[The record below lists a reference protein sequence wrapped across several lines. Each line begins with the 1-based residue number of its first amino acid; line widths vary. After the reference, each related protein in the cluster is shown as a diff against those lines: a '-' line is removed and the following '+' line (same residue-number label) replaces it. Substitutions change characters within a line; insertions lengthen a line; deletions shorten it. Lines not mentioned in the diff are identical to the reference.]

1 MNTQEQAPAKINLTL
16 DILGRR
22 PDGYHELRMVMQ
34 AISLCDTVT
43 AAEGGS
49 GFHLL
54 ADGFAVPGGKKSLE
68 QQAAEA
74 FFAAIGR
81 PMPPLTV
88 HLKKVTPA
96 YAGLGG
102 GSADAAALLRC
113 LRRQYAPEMTT
124 EELRAIGLTVGS
136 DVPFCVSGGT
146 ALAEGRGERLTMLPG
161 LPDCRIVLC
170 KPDFGIPTPALF
182 ARADG
187 VRLSRRPD
195 VDGMVQALTEENL
208 EGITS
213 RLCNV
218 FEELL
223 PEEYREVFRIREQL
237 LELGALNAAM
247 SGNPAMHRPIW
258 QNPRGLWYKKQK
270 FRPEFRYNDL
280 YRKGRNFL

>member
-1 MNTQEQAPAKINLTL
+1 MQWIEVCIKTTS
-16 DILGRR
+16 
-22 PDGYHELRMVMQ
+22 Q
-34 AISLCDTVT
+34 AI
-43 AAEGGS
+43 
-49 GFHLL
+49 
-54 ADGFAVPGGKKSLE
+54 
-68 QQAAEA
+68 
-74 FFAAIGR
+74 
-81 PMPPLTV
+81 
-88 HLKKVTPA
+88 
-96 YAGLGG
+96 
-102 GSADAAALLRC
+102 
-113 LRRQYAPEMTT
+113 
-124 EELRAIGLTVGS
+124 ELV
-136 DVPFCVSGGT
+136 
-146 ALAEGRGERLTMLPG
+146 GERLTMLPG

-247 SGNPAMHRPIW
+247 SGSGPTVFGIFQEAAAAKMAADALKSRYAQTYLAKPA
-258 QNPRGLWYKKQK
+258 GTLV
-270 FRPEFRYNDL
+270 
-280 YRKGRNFL
+280 

>member
-1 MNTQEQAPAKINLTL
+1 MR
-16 DILGRR
+16 GW
-22 PDGYHELRMVMQ
+22 
-34 AISLCDTVT
+34 
-43 AAEGGS
+43 
-49 GFHLL
+49 
-54 ADGFAVPGGKKSLE
+54 
-68 QQAAEA
+68 
-74 FFAAIGR
+74 
-81 PMPPLTV
+81 
-88 HLKKVTPA
+88 
-96 YAGLGG
+96 
-102 GSADAAALLRC
+102 AAAARMRQRC
-113 LRRQYAPEMTT
+113 ALPRRQYAPEMTT

-247 SGNPAMHRPIW
+247 SGSGPTVFGI
-258 QNPRGLWYKKQK
+258 
-270 FRPEFRYNDL
+270 FREAAAAKTAADALKSRYAQTYL
-280 YRKGRNFL
+280 AKPVGTMV